1 MTRKHPY
8 VQKIHPFF
16 FMHLEIQMHIQ
27 NHNFCKTNLFSPI
40 VPEKYQQAQI
50 AFKIAIFTVSIYKQV
65 STYYNDRSSNFS
77 DL

>member
-1 MTRKHPY
+1 
-8 VQKIHPFF
+8 
-16 FMHLEIQMHIQ
+16 MHIQ